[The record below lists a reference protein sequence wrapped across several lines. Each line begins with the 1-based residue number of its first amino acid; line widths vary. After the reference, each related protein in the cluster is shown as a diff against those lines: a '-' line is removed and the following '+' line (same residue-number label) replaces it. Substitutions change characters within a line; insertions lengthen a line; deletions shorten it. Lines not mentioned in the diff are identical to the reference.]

1 MSSKVDGRAVRGEA
15 TRLRILDAAR
25 DLLVERGFS
34 GTSTRAVAERAETQ
48 LSLVHYH
55 FGGKQQLLIAVLE
68 RQNEQLLERQ
78 RRLYA
83 EPGRLSEKWRTACS
97 FLDDDVQSG
106 YVRVLWELWAAG
118 LADPELAARW
128 RATTAGW
135 RELLESVF
143 ADWAAELRLEPPLSP
158 RLLASL
164 VANVFQG
171 IEIELLAGVTE
182 DEAPHREA
190 LEQIGALIEQ
200 AEARGAVQAGFS
212 AR

>member
-1 MSSKVDGRAVRGEA
+1 VSSGVDGRAVRGEA

-25 DLLVERGFS
+25 DLLVERGYS

-55 FGGKQQLLIAVLE
+55 FGGKQQLLVAVLE

-83 EPGRLSEKWRTACS
+83 EPGALSEKWRTACR

-128 RATTAGW
+128 RAAMGGW
-135 RELLESVF
+135 RDLLESVF
-143 ADWAAELRLEPPLSP
+143 ADWAAELQLEPPMSP
-158 RLLASL
+158 RVLASL
-164 VANVFQG
+164 VANIFQG
-171 IEIELLAGVTE
+171 IEIELLAGVSE
-182 DEAPHREA
+182 REAPHREA
-190 LEQIGALIEQ
+190 LEQLGALIER
-200 AEARGAVQAGFS
+200 AEIRAGAA
-212 AR
+212 